1 MSFNIDWEMAEMFH
15 EAVMLH
21 EAQKLR
27 RPEDWQKADEL
38 ITQGKAERKQMQEA
52 YELEYDTRHEMKRK
66 AIIDDAGRKKLDH
79 PTPFGHDRFDSDA
92 IDRQAHREVQH
103 DHQNDLQASRDNE
116 KQEMENL
123 QETARKRDEKE
134 GILKDDF
141 EKSTDR
147 RQQGDRRGPTRSR

>member
-1 MSFNIDWEMAEMFH
+1 MTFNIDWEMAE
-15 EAVMLH
+15 MLH

-38 ITQGKAERKQMQEA
+38 IKLGKAEREQMQEK
-52 YELEYDTRHEMKRK
+52 YELEYDTRHEMKRQQ
-66 AIIDDAGRKKLDH
+66 IIDDAGRKKFDH
-79 PTPFGHDRFDSDA
+79 PTPFGRDKFDSDA

-141 EKSTDR
+141 EKSKDR
-147 RQQGDRRGPTRSR
+147 RQQEDRRGPTRSR

>member
-15 EAVMLH
+15 EAVMQD
-21 EAQKLR
+21 EAQQLR
-27 RPEDWQKADEL
+27 TSEDWQKADEL
-38 ITQGKAERKQMQEA
+38 ITRGKAERKKMQET

-66 AIIDDAGRKKLDH
+66 QIIDDAGRKKFDH
-79 PTPFGHDRFDSDA
+79 PTPFGRDKFDSEA

-103 DHQNDLQASRDNE
+103 DHLNDLQISRDNE

-141 EKSTDR
+141 EKSKDR

>member
-38 ITQGKAERKQMQEA
+38 ITLGKAERKQMQEA
-52 YELEYDTRHEMKRK
+52 YELEYDTRHEMKRQQ
-66 AIIDDAGRKKLDH
+66 IIDDAGRKKFDH
-79 PTPFGHDRFDSDA
+79 PTPFGRDKFDSDA
-92 IDRQAHREVQH
+92 INRQAHREVQH

-134 GILKDDF
+134 GILREDF
-141 EKSTDR
+141 EKSKDR
-147 RQQGDRRGPTRSR
+147 RQQVDRRGPTRSR